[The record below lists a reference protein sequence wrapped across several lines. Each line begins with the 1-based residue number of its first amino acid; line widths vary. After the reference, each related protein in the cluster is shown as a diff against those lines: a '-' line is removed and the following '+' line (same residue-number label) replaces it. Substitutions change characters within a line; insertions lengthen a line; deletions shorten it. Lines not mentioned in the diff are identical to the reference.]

1 MAKRRPASA
10 SLYKSDKFVF
20 DLDFYMGAIRNPVW
34 EKRPLK
40 FPYVEDRDAANIDFL
55 GESERRTYHGVIP
68 KPGPREGQGQ
78 LFGNYSTRESFD
90 FASGPNRFINSTQLF
105 TLPDNV
111 VATTSGLFELP
122 EGTIHPDWFAPA
134 IGNFEYI
141 RRDLTNL
148 EVSPQE
154 HFMAK
159 YPRRLS
165 RFDGRPDDEY
175 YPVHQTP
182 MRIPRLFYFN
192 HTTPPYSAPVRP
204 DTNTKVSHHQT
215 KWGNPRRRR

>member
-1 MAKRRPASA
+1 MAKRRAAPK
-10 SLYKSDKFVF
+10 SLYVTDKFIF
-20 DLDFYMGAIRNPVW
+20 DLDFYMEAIREPFW
-34 EKRPLK
+34 ERRPLK
-40 FPYVEDRDAANIDFL
+40 FPFVEERDAANIDF
-55 GESERRTYHGVIP
+55 ESPLERRTYYGEVP
-68 KPGPREGQGQ
+68 FPGPREGQGQ
-78 LFGNYSTRESFD
+78 LFGNYTTRESFD
-90 FASGPNRFINSTQLF
+90 FASGPNRFINSANYF

-159 YPRRLS
+159 YPSRLS

-182 MRIPRLFYFN
+182 MRIPRLSYFN
-192 HTTPPYSAPVRP
+192 HTTPPYSAPVYP
-204 DTNTKVSHHQT
+204 KQNTNVRFNRTRWNQ
-215 KWGNPRRRR
+215 P